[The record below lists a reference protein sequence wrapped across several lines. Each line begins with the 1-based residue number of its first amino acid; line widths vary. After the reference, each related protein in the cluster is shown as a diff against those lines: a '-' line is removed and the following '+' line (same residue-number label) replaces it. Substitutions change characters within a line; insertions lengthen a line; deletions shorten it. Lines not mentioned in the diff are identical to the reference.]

1 MMRCEDIEIEL
12 DAFLTGELET
22 EKSAEIG
29 EHLQQCTHCRA
40 ELAKIREESALYQ
53 EYGSS
58 VDIPVCKWTGC
69 GHHSAFPKWILA
81 AAAMVL
87 LAAGI
92 SWYFYAHNKA
102 PDMAGATTGV
112 PFTGNALPMDQT
124 VNDLEKAVAILQ
136 TSYTEK
142 RPNLDP
148 KLVKELDHNLDVT
161 RTAIAECKQALERNP
176 GNDQV
181 IGFLMNGYEKQIDI
195 LKQITEEL

>member
-1 MMRCEDIEIEL
+1 MMRCEEIEVEL

-22 EKSAEIG
+22 EKSAEI
-29 EHLQQCTHCRA
+29 EKHLQQCSHCRA

-58 VDIPVCKWTGC
+58 VDIPVCKWTSRSP
-69 GHHSAFPKWILA
+69 HASFPRWILA

-87 LAAGI
+87 LTAGL
-92 SWYFYAHNKA
+92 SWYFYAHRSEH
-102 PDMAGATTGV
+102 DMAGFRNGKSSIKISI
-112 PFTGNALPMDQT
+112 PIEQT
-124 VNDLEKAVAILQ
+124 VNDLDQTVTLLQ
-136 TSYTEK
+136 TSYAEK
-142 RPNLDP
+142 KQNLDP
-148 KLVKELDHNLDVT
+148 KLVKELDRNLDVT
-161 RTAIAECKQALERNP
+161 RTAIAECKQALVRNP